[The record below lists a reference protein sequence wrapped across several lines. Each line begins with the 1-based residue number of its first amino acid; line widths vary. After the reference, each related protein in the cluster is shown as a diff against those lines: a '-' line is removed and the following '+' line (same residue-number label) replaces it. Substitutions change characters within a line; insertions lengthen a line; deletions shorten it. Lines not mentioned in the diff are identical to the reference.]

1 MAKKTTTKKTTTTNV
16 TKKPTTRKAQPKKAP
31 AKKAPAKKTT
41 RMSASAARAEGAA
54 KTTRALADAKVSVD
68 ANLKAIAAADQENA
82 TKRDQRAA
90 SKDGMTP
97 SERAMSESDAA
108 KTVDAIKKGNLA
120 DGVTIPRSKRPKTAA
135 KKRDADRK
143 PSGLDLAAKVLA
155 DAGEPLKAKQIAER
169 AIAAGW
175 KTNGKTPEATL
186 YAAMTRELAKKGD
199 AARFRKADRGL
210 FEAGKGA

>member
-1 MAKKTTTKKTTTTNV
+1 MAKKTTTKKA
-16 TKKPTTRKAQPKKAP
+16 TTRKVQPQKAP
-31 AKKAPAKKTT
+31 AKKAPAKKTP

-54 KTTRALADAKVSVD
+54 KTKRALADAKASVD
-68 ANLKAIAAADQENA
+68 ANFKAIAAADQENA

-97 SERAMSESDAA
+97 SERAMAESAPAKAAA
-108 KTVDAIKKGNLA
+108 KRRNQ
-120 DGVTIPRSKRPKTAA
+120 DGGKDPVAKIAA
-135 KKRDADRK
+135 KADRK

-175 KTNGKTPEATL
+175 QTNGKTPEATL
-186 YAAMTRELAKKGD
+186 YAAMTREIAKKGD

-210 FEAGKGA
+210 FEAGPGAKAKTKKGA